1 MNLKNWKPKNDLVG
15 VPGKGFIRAKD
26 FSQEDLDNLV
36 ARAKNRNKDVH
47 SFLLGADL
55 VPVNAQTELE
65 LEAPLYHRN
74 ISMSSDRLPKA
85 APEWVEAPLELVDA
99 WGEEDKSSQF
109 EPKKEDTKPKRKK
122 RTK

>member
-65 LEAPLYHRN
+65 LEGLKQFKKVFLAPKERPKAAPELEAP
-74 ISMSSDRLPKA
+74 LPKA
-85 APEWVEAPLELVDA
+85 APEWV
-99 WGEEDKSSQF
+99 DKSSQF

>member
-65 LEAPLYHRN
+65 LEAPL
-74 ISMSSDRLPKA
+74 PKA
-85 APEWVEAPLELVDA
+85 APEWVEAPKELVDA

-109 EPKKEDTKPKRKK
+109 ESKKEDTKPKRKK